1 MIELIEFSKL
11 SGSGND
17 FICVDNR
24 DGRYDEIL
32 ESPQRVGHFA
42 RELCHRGTGVGADG
56 VIFAIESEVPEF
68 ADVGARFLEADGTEA
83 DLCGNGTGCFTKWA
97 IEEGFL
103 PDGELR
109 ILTPAGVIRSQ
120 VADPPYIRVCI
131 PEPRE
136 ITRDIPLH
144 VEDCTWVCDF
154 VRVGI
159 GHCVTFVDD
168 IDAVDVAHWGRALRH
183 HPYFAPEGANANF
196 VQVLGEGEIAL
207 RTFEYGVE
215 GETLACGTGSAA
227 SAILSALRLEWPEES
242 FTQRPIRVRAR
253 SGDTLRICFAR
264 RDGRITDVCLET
276 VVRYVYRGT
285 VHPCLL
291 ARAIP
296 EKMEI

>member
-1 MIELIEFSKL
+1 MIESTEFSKL

-17 FICVDNR
+17 FICLDNR

-32 ESPQRVGHFA
+32 ESPRRVGHFA

-56 VIFAIESEVPEF
+56 VIFAIEPEVPEF

-83 DLCGNGTGCFTKWA
+83 DLCGNGTGCFTRWV
-97 IEEGFL
+97 IDEGFL

-109 ILTPAGVIRSQ
+109 ILTPAGVVRSQ
-120 VADPPYIRVCI
+120 MAEPPYVRVCI
-131 PEPRE
+131 PEPE
-136 ITRDIPLH
+136 GVQRDVALN
-144 VEDCTWVCDF
+144 VDGRTWACDF

-168 IDAVDVAHWGRALRH
+168 VDAVDVDRWGRALRH
-183 HPYFAPEGANANF
+183 HRHFQPEGANANF

-227 SAILSALRLEWPEES
+227 SAILAALRFGWPEECY
-242 FTQRPIRVRAR
+242 TDRPIRVRAR
-253 SGDTLRICFAR
+253 SGDTLRIYFAR

-276 VVRYVYRGT
+276 VVRYVYRGA

-291 ARAIP
+291 ARAVP
-296 EKMEI
+296 ERMEI